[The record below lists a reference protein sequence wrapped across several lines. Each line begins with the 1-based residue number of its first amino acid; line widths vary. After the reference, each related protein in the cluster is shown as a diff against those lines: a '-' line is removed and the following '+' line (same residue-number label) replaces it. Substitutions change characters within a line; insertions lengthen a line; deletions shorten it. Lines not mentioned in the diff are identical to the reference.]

1 MRETIGYKP
10 KVANWIQE
18 QIKHGKV
25 YLISWSIL
33 LEDAAF
39 AKPSGRLESFGW
51 GSLDHLPLLEPGK
64 GNYVFFPWSLC
75 HTGDFTKKNP
85 KYIYR
90 IIQQTLYDQMSVSR
104 TVLLVLIV
112 DTTAPIFK
120 ACNKLKLLFLKDD
133 TKL

>member
-1 MRETIGYKP
+1 MR
-10 KVANWIQE
+10 
-18 QIKHGKV
+18 
-25 YLISWSIL
+25 L
-33 LEDAAF
+33 LQ
-39 AKPSGRLESFGW
+39 SRVG
-51 GSLDHLPLLEPGK
+51 GSNPLGGGHHLDHLPLLEPGK

>member
-64 GNYVFFPWSLC
+64 GNYFFSF
-75 HTGDFTKKNP
+75 HFVIYRRRNFTQKNP
-85 KYIYR
+85 NPYNYNHTTNFVGSNVGLQDR
-90 IIQQTLYDQMSVSR
+90 IARLDI
-104 TVLLVLIV
+104 
-112 DTTAPIFK
+112 
-120 ACNKLKLLFLKDD
+120 
-133 TKL
+133 